1 MKACTACGQRLDT
14 QVFIIEKYTATS
26 CAHIY
31 DYGAVLTSQF
41 PQAATNVSGQ
51 TVA

>member
-1 MKACTACGQRLDT
+1 MKARTACGQRLDI

-26 CAHIY
+26 CAYIY